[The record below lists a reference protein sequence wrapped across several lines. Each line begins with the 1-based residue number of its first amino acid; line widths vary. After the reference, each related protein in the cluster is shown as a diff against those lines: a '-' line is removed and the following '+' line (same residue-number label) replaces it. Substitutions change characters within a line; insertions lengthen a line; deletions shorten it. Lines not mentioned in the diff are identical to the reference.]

1 MLSVFAQKKNLQI
14 GEKGYRIGISKQES
28 LRRGETLKGG
38 ISMNIWHDISEERIY
53 PTDFMAVIEIEKGSN
68 KKYELDKETGM
79 LSLDRILF
87 TATHYPMNYGFIPRT
102 YGDDKDP
109 LDVLVLCSESILPM
123 TLVRCYPIGVMK
135 MEDGGMGDEKIIAIP
150 YGDPTY
156 MGYTDIHELPKH
168 IFEELK
174 HFFTIYKHL
183 EGKSTTVNEFGGP
196 IAAVEVIEKCM
207 ENYKKKFVDPTEEAQ
222 A

>member
-1 MLSVFAQKKNLQI
+1 
-14 GEKGYRIGISKQES
+14 
-28 LRRGETLKGG
+28 
-38 ISMNIWHDISEERIY
+38 MNIWHDIQEDRII
-53 PTDFMAVIEIEKGSN
+53 PTDFISVIEISKGSK

-109 LDVLVLCSESILPM
+109 LDVLVLCSEAIEPL
-123 TLVRCYPIGVMK
+123 TLVRSYPIGVIK

-156 MGYTDIHELPKH
+156 NGYKDISELPKH
-168 IFEELK
+168 VFEEVR
-174 HFFTIYKHL
+174 HFFSVYKNL
-183 EGKSTTVNEFGGP
+183 EGKDTVVKEVGG
-196 IAAVEVIEKCM
+196 AVVAVEVIENCIK
-207 ENYKKKFVDPTEEAQ
+207 NYKKMFTEEEAH
-222 A
+222 

>member
-1 MLSVFAQKKNLQI
+1 
-14 GEKGYRIGISKQES
+14 
-28 LRRGETLKGG
+28 
-38 ISMNIWHDISEERIY
+38 MNIWHDIQEDRII
-53 PTDFMAVIEIEKGSN
+53 PTDFISVIEISKGSK

-109 LDVLVLCSESILPM
+109 LDVLVLCSEAIEPL
-123 TLVRCYPIGVMK
+123 TLVRSYPIGVIK

-156 MGYTDIHELPKH
+156 NGYKDISELPKH
-168 IFEELK
+168 VFEEVR
-174 HFFTIYKHL
+174 HFFSVYKNL
-183 EGKSTTVNEFGGP
+183 EGKDTVEKEVGG
-196 IAAVEVIEKCM
+196 AVVAVEVIENCIK
-207 ENYKKKFVDPTEEAQ
+207 NYKKMFTEEEAR
-222 A
+222 

>member
-1 MLSVFAQKKNLQI
+1 
-14 GEKGYRIGISKQES
+14 
-28 LRRGETLKGG
+28 
-38 ISMNIWHDISEERIY
+38 MNIWHDIKAERIA
-53 PTDFMAVIEIEKGSN
+53 PTDFVAVIEISKGSN

-109 LDVLVLCSESILPM
+109 LDVLVLCSEAIQHM

-135 MEDGGMGDEKIIAIP
+135 MTDSGFGDEKIIAIP

-156 MGYTDIHELPKH
+156 VGYKDISELPKH
-168 IFEELK
+168 IFDEVQ
-174 HFFTIYKHL
+174 HFFSVYKSL
-183 EGKSTTVNEFGGP
+183 EGKETEVDGVGGAP
-196 IAAVEVIEKCM
+196 AAIECIEYCI
-207 ENYKKKFVDPTEEAQ
+207 ENYKNKFVINR
-222 A
+222 